1 MAKGEPKRPAEPRPG
16 VIFDIDGTLL
26 DNNYF
31 HTVAWWRAFQDA
43 GLEVPMA
50 AIHRGIGMG
59 GDKMM
64 AKLIGEQRPELNE
77 AHGREFRRFRDEM
90 RALPGAAELLHAVR
104 DMGLAVV
111 IGTSAKPENVDAMI
125 EAIGA
130 GEVIDAVVSSG
141 DVEQAKPAPDIFTT
155 AVRSGNLDP
164 ARTLAVGDTGWDVEA
179 ARRAGFGCVCLLT
192 GGWGTAEL
200 EAAGAVA
207 VYQTPADLLHRL
219 EASPL
224 AALLA

>member
-1 MAKGEPKRPAEPRPG
+1 MARPEAKPPAQARPG

-31 HTVAWWRAFQDA
+31 HTVAWWRAFREA
-43 GLEVPMA
+43 GLDVPMA

-64 AKLIGEQRPELNE
+64 ARLIGETRPELNE
-77 AHGREFRRFRDEM
+77 AHGREFRRFRAEM
-90 RALPGAAELLHAVR
+90 RALPGAADLLQAVR
-104 DMGLAVV
+104 EMGLAVV
-111 IGTSAKPENVDAMI
+111 IGTSAKPENVAPMLA
-125 EAIGA
+125 AIGA
-130 GEVIDAVVSSG
+130 GDVIDAVVSSG

-155 AVRSGNLDP
+155 AVRRGNLDP
-164 ARTLAVGDTGWDVEA
+164 QRTLAVGDTGWDVEA

-192 GGWGTAEL
+192 GGWAPAEL
-200 EAAGAVA
+200 EEAGAVA
-207 VYQTPADLLHRL
+207 VYESPADLLHRL
-219 EASPL
+219 QDSPL